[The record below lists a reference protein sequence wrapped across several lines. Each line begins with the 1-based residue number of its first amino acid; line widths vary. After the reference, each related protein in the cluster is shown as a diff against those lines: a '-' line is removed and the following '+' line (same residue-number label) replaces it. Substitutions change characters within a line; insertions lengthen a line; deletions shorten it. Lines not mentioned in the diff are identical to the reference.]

1 MAGPPGFT
9 QEDCGCGRRLLK
21 RMVRAVRKRRR
32 RRDRGGRWTASNHR
46 PPFSFAIREN
56 PGRFGRPLIKQVP
69 PQNPFSKITV
79 AIESGIVQRLAMAGG
94 KLPFAE
100 DGRRLR
106 LLRQAE
112 GYDTAWAFAQYM
124 GWSGS
129 AGISQFETGQRR
141 VPIDKALQLRDQI
154 PGFDP
159 VWLWTG
165 DRRGLSFDLRKRIEA
180 EEKIDAM

>member
-1 MAGPPGFT
+1 
-9 QEDCGCGRRLLK
+9 
-21 RMVRAVRKRRR
+21 
-32 RRDRGGRWTASNHR
+32 
-46 PPFSFAIREN
+46 
-56 PGRFGRPLIKQVP
+56 
-69 PQNPFSKITV
+69 
-79 AIESGIVQRLAMAGG
+79 MAGG